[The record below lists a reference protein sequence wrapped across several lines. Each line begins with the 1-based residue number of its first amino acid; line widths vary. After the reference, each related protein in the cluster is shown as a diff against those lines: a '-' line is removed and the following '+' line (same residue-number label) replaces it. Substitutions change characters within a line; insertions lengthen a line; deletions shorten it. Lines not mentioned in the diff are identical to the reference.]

1 MSKYIANKQVNSKA
15 VNNLKDFNG
24 MGDAIW
30 NFISLVYEAKWDVL
44 YMDNKANILRA
55 KILSKFTPRVTP
67 NSNRKEMA
75 KLVPVL
81 IEKAPPAP
89 APLLPAK
96 SKSKVNT
103 ILKYFKGNKTTTN
116 YLKPTKS
123 YVQASKQTASIS
135 DVLKIKES
143 FPALNAKQIDRVN
156 NIVKGNPN
164 LKPHI

>member
-15 VNNLKDFNG
+15 VNNLKDFDG
-24 MGDAIW
+24 MGDTIW

-116 YLKPTKS
+116 HLKPTKS
-123 YVQASKQTASIS
+123 YVQASRQTASTS